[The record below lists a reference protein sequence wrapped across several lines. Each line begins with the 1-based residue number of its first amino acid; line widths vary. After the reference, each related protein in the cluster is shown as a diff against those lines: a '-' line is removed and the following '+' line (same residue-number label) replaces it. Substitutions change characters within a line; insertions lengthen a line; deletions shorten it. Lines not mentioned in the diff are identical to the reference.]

1 VKDGEVVASSVDA
14 EAEAKD
20 PYAAPY
26 FDPLA
31 PPTEEDL
38 NAISRQ
44 VFAETCR
51 RQRNAAPF
59 EGAGG
64 GKRSKRAAR
73 RPPQGNREADAIGHD
88 PSEHSFGGGGGS
100 STTSDLTSQARA
112 SSMQAQ
118 GAGGLA
124 GEGGVSIAVSMGGRK
139 AGRPAR
145 PPAPT
150 YEDADFVEPAEPS
163 FDTQSADDEEN
174 SLARDSYDA
183 AEGPTDD

>member
-14 EAEAKD
+14 DAEAKD
-20 PYAAPY
+20 AAPY

-38 NAISRQ
+38 GAISRQ

-51 RQRNAAPF
+51 RQRDAALF

-73 RPPQGNREADAIGHD
+73 RPPQGNREADAIGHG

-124 GEGGVSIAVSMGGRK
+124 GEGGVSIAARRGARM

-163 FDTQSADDEEN
+163 FDTQSADDEEEN
-174 SLARDSYDA
+174 SLARGSYDA
-183 AEGPTDD
+183 AEGPMGD